1 MDLMMQDRTKKI
13 LALIA
18 AVVIVAAAGLAGVV
32 AYLVGQS
39 EEKLPTI
46 TAYSK
51 QETATVVP
59 GFCDPSLQCEGLEI
73 VELHVPEGYPL
84 QLSLPKEIADSDW
97 RLNVQIGNPK
107 TGEIYEGYRDYKPG
121 DAWAVTVPG
130 APGEQLISAIIQLP
144 AQGGLA
150 PVWALQTMPLPGGGV
165 VAPAS

>member
-1 MDLMMQDRTKKI
+1 MMQDRTKKI

-59 GFCDPSLQCEGLEI
+59 GFCDPSLQCEASKSSSCTCPRGTRCSCRCQGDRRFRL
-73 VELHVPEGYPL
+73 
-84 QLSLPKEIADSDW
+84 A
-97 RLNVQIGNPK
+97 LNVQIGNPK

-130 APGEQLISAIIQLP
+130 APGEHLISAIIQLP

-150 PVWALQTMPLPGGGV
+150 PVWALQDDAAPVGGV
-165 VAPAS
+165 VSAPAS